1 MIHSH
6 CVSQLISECKI
17 REDYIIAASKI
28 PKIMS
33 RMMIF
38 IQSFKLFHFSTDAD
52 QLFCSVHEFQC
63 LHSKKCIPME
73 LRCDSSNDCGNGED
87 EMDCGKKAIKRASNL
102 GIDIKV
108 GWDTLQYLQCL

>member
-1 MIHSH
+1 
-6 CVSQLISECKI
+6 
-17 REDYIIAASKI
+17 
-28 PKIMS
+28 
-33 RMMIF
+33 
-38 IQSFKLFHFSTDAD
+38 
-52 QLFCSVHEFQC
+52 
-63 LHSKKCIPME
+63 ME